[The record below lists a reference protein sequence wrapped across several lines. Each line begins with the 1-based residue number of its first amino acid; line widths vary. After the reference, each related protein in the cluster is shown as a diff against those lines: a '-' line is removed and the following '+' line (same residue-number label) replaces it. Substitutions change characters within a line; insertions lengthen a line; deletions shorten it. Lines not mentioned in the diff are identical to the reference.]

1 MIRFNSVLASVLFMA
16 FSTPSLFAQPTP
28 VVLKKDD
35 RIVFLGDS
43 ITAGGNGGKGY
54 IQVIRNEFAEKKK
67 DLAIGAGGHDDW
79 PKPTSST
86 LYCTQTYL
94 VRLCTES
101 VY

>member
-1 MIRFNSVLASVLFMA
+1 MIRFNSVLASVLFVA

-67 DLAIGAGGHDDW
+67 DALTCVGQISG
-79 PKPTSST
+79 KITS
-86 LYCTQTYL
+86 LLQQFHQPL
-94 VRLCTES
+94 Q
-101 VY
+101 